1 MPLLLAAAVCAALAA
16 SFGHA
21 AAVLAAARA
30 ALLAPA
36 MPCGGLLGHC
46 HCGGRVGERAA
57 PHCTMPLLLAVA
69 CASLP
74 GHQGAELLPL
84 LLRLP
89 RPRRSLPR
97 WLHARD
103 GPASSLSYSAL
114 AAGCSSGGV
123 DGAHRTAALACEASL
138 WRLSRLLPLPWRGEL
153 PRRCRLRLPLGRRS
167 PHPTLGRAAS
177 AGGDGRFP
185 AHPGDLGQSPL
196 LLLLRLPHWQRSLPR
211 WLRPQLSPAARGT
224 PRLWLEWRRSRRLSP
239 DRCSRFRGLPALCPR
254 RLCRRWRL
262 CTRPCSPWPR
272 RACRCCMRLLAGGAH
287 RAAAQAR
294 ADACDGRTHTR
305 PSPCCTGPTAAACCS
320 RSA

>member
-1 MPLLLAAAVCAALAA
+1 MPLLLAAVVCAALAA

-36 MPCGGLLGHC
+36 MWGAPRPLPLRRPRRRARRASQHHAAAAGGGVRLPA
-46 HCGGRVGERAA
+46 R
-57 PHCTMPLLLAVA
+57 
-69 CASLP
+69 P
-74 GHQGAELLPL
+74 GHQG
-84 LLRLP
+84 
-89 RPRRSLPR
+89 RSSCR
-97 WLHARD
+97 CCCGRHVR
-103 GPASSLSYSAL
+103 
-114 AAGCSSGGV
+114 
-123 DGAHRTAALACEASL
+123 GAYRTAALACEASL

-211 WLRPQLSPAARGT
+211 WLRPQLSPATRGT
-224 PRLWLEWRRSRRLSP
+224 PRLWLEWQRSRRLSP

-305 PSPCCTGPTAAACCS
+305 PSLLHGANCCCLLQPECLRRCRRQRASLLAPAS
-320 RSA
+320 